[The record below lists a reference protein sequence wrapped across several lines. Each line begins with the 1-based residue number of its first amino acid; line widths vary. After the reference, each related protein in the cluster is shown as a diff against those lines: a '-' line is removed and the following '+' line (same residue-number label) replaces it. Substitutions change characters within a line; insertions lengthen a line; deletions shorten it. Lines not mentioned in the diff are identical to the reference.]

1 MIDTDY
7 FLMRVIIDK
16 TETECMKEIKEFMD
30 LGVSGLENVSVFQT
44 TLANL
49 AQAGDNLTT
58 MGKSPLA
65 SNGLETR

>member
-58 MGKSPLA
+58 MGKSP
-65 SNGLETR
+65 